1 MISELFSRHSFGC
14 AGFLFAMI
22 IKMNTTYSEQTLNA
36 IESGDIEEANRL
48 FSWAL
53 RKDDDET
60 IYNLAGELFAIGYDT
75 KALRI
80 YQKLMEKY
88 PADSEFKI
96 NSAEILIDQGK
107 NDEAIEL
114 LDSVEP
120 GSENYLQALLV
131 AADLYQTEELFEVS
145 ESKLLEAY
153 SIAPDEPAIIFALA
167 ELYNNMQDYDRA
179 TKYYLDLI
187 QRGIPK
193 FAQTNLV
200 ERLAN
205 AYAAAGKFE
214 TAIAYFDQIHEED
227 LTPNILFQT
236 GLTYLQL
243 KENERAREA
252 FERVIEMDST
262 FASVYPYLVQT
273 YAEDEDWPNALKAA
287 QEGLGVDSYNIDLYL
302 QAATMAEHLQQVDKV
317 EEFLRKGYQTD
328 PENVE
333 ILIRLTDF
341 LNRQNNYQNTLKIL
355 EDVEFTDP
363 QLEWNYAIASWHQE
377 DIRQASESFEAVGDD
392 LDDNSVF
399 LKDYFTFLIEQGE
412 VENAVSKL
420 RKYVLLEPEDIEMQD
435 QLMQYEEQGY

>member
-1 MISELFSRHSFGC
+1 MN
-14 AGFLFAMI
+14 
-22 IKMNTTYSEQTLNA
+22 NTTYSEQTLNA

-80 YQKLMEKY
+80 YQKLMKKY

-96 NSAEILIDQGK
+96 DSAEILIDQGK

-114 LDSVEP
+114 LDSVDP
-120 GSENYLQALLV
+120 DSENYLQALLV

-153 SIAPDEPAIIFALA
+153 SIAPDEPAIVFALA
-167 ELYNNMQDYDRA
+167 ELYNNMQDYEQA

-205 AYAAAGKFE
+205 SYAAAGKFE
-214 TAIAYFDQIHEED
+214 TAIAYFDQIHEKD

-252 FERVIEMDST
+252 FERVIEMDAT

-273 YAEDEDWPNALKAA
+273 YAEDEDWKNALKAA

-302 QAATMAEHLQQVDKV
+302 QAATMAEHLQQVDEV

-341 LNRQNNYQNTLKIL
+341 LNRQDNYQNTLKIL
-355 EDVEFTDP
+355 ENVEFTDP
-363 QLEWNYAIASWHQE
+363 QLEWNYAIASWHQD
-377 DIRQASESFEAVGDD
+377 DIHQASESFEAVGDA
-392 LDDNSVF
+392 LDDNAVF

-412 VENAVSKL
+412 VEKAVSKL